1 MPRRPRAKPAMPQPW
16 CWMTA
21 RYLEE
26 KACKV
31 TVAAEILLAGHLCLL
46 SILLAVFSLTV
57 KASRLIVNL
66 VNLGAEF

>member
-1 MPRRPRAKPAMPQPW
+1 
-16 CWMTA
+16 MTA

-66 VNLGAEF
+66 VNLGVEF